1 MRKTVSEALPSR
13 QYAKRGPVAEF
24 WHHLKRNKGAV
35 IGMFIIVIF
44 ILITIFSAIFISYEQ
59 VTAMSATN
67 SLAPPSWE
75 HPFGTDDMGRD
86 LLMRALYGT
95 RYSLS
100 VGFGAIAFSLIIGTF
115 LGSVAGYMGGWLEE
129 IIMRVSDVLASIPG
143 LLLGM
148 VIVTVLG
155 PTLINLIFAIGVTTI
170 PPFVRISRASILT
183 VKGNEF
189 TEAARAIGMSSF
201 RIIFTQVLPNG
212 LSPII
217 VITTSIIGT
226 AILQAASLSFLGFG
240 IPVPTPEWG
249 SMVSSGRNFLWT
261 APHIALFPGLFIMG
275 IVLACNLFGDGLRD
289 ALDPKLKR

>member
-1 MRKTVSEALPSR
+1 MKKSTNEVLISKK
-13 QYAKRGPVAEF
+13 YAKRGPIAEF
-24 WHHLKRNKGAV
+24 WHHMKRNKGAV
-35 IGMFIIVIF
+35 VGMFIIALF
-44 ILITIFSAIFISYEQ
+44 ILIMLYSFFFISFEQ
-59 VTAMSATN
+59 VTRMNALN
-67 SLAPPSWE
+67 SMAPPSRN

-86 LLMRALYGT
+86 IFLRALYGS
-95 RYSLS
+95 RYSLA
-100 VGFGAIAFSLIIGTF
+100 VGFGAIAFSLIAGTF
-115 LGSVAGYMGGWLEE
+115 LGSIAGYIGGYPEE
-129 IIMRVSDVLASIPG
+129 IIMRVTDIISSIPT

-155 PTLINLIFAIGVTTI
+155 QNLRNLIFAIGVTTV
-170 PPFVRISRASILT
+170 PPFVRISRASVLT

-189 TEAARAIGMSSF
+189 VESAQAIGMSKI
-201 RIIFTQVLPNG
+201 RIIFTQVVPNG

-249 SMVSSGRNFLWT
+249 SMVSSGRAYLRM
-261 APHIALFPGLFIMG
+261 APHIAFFPGIFIMV